1 MLCVG
6 VVLVIL
12 GAIFEI
18 TWLFWVGVVLAVI
31 GGVLLVIGVTGRS
44 VGGRSYW
51 F

>member
-1 MLCVG
+1 MFCVG

-12 GAIFEI
+12 SAIFGI
-18 TWLFWVGVVLAVI
+18 AWLFWVGVVLVVI
-31 GGVLLVIGVTGRS
+31 GGVLLLIGVTGRK